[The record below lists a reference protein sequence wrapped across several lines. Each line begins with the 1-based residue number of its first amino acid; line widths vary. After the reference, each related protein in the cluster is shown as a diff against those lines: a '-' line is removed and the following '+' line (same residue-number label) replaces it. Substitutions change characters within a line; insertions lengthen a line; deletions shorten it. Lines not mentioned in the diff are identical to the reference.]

1 MIGRD
6 PARRRGRRT
15 WRERLLLLF
24 SGSLACALLL
34 TAGGLAYVYT
44 KYSKLSRVAL
54 GSVLSTQEDNNA
66 AQNFLLVGVDSAAEL
81 AEDDP
86 ARAGRGNV
94 GGLRSDTVMVL
105 RVEPNSEHA
114 SLLSLPRD
122 LWVPLASGGNQR
134 INSAIQNGGPG
145 ELVDTIEQYLGVP
158 IHHYIQVDFAGFQ
171 NLVEVIGG
179 VAVYF
184 PAPAR
189 DSRSFLDIDTA
200 GCVTLD
206 GHQALAYARSR
217 HFQYYEDGRWRTDP
231 SGDLGRISR
240 QQDFII
246 RALHQ
251 AVAQGARNPLTL
263 DRLVDAG
270 LDTVTVD
277 DLLTA
282 DDILSL
288 GRAFRSFNPSSL
300 DTYALPTVPGSAG
313 AASIL
318 RLQDEAAQPILD
330 RFRGTDRH
338 DLQPRDVRVLV
349 LNGSGLTGQAGQTS
363 AALAAAGFGAAGT
376 GEADHFDVTETLVRY
391 TPGNEA
397 KADLVARYLDP
408 SARLE
413 LVEGTLDADV
423 VVVTGTLLTG
433 VRGEPRPAGPSTT
446 ASTTT
451 TTAATS
457 TSTTTASSTSTT
469 TTTVVG
475 YVPETPEG
483 VDC

>member
-1 MIGRD
+1 M
-6 PARRRGRRT
+6 
-15 WRERLLLLF
+15 LLLF

-44 KYSKLSRVAL
+44 KYSKLPRVTL

-66 AQNFLLVGVDSAAEL
+66 PQNFLLVGVDSAADL
-81 AEDDP
+81 AEGDP

-105 RVEPNSEHA
+105 RVEPGSERA

-122 LWVPLASGGNQR
+122 LWVPLASGGTQR

-171 NLVEVIGG
+171 DLVEAIDG

-189 DSRSFLDIDTA
+189 DTRSFLDIDTA

-217 HFQYYEDGRWRTDP
+217 HFQYYEDGRWRTDQ

-240 QQDFII
+240 QQDFIM
-246 RALHQ
+246 RALHR

-263 DRLVDAG
+263 DRLVDAA

-282 DDILSL
+282 DDIISL

-300 DTYALPTVPGSAG
+300 DTYALPTRPGSAG
-313 AASIL
+313 GASIL

-330 RFRGTDRH
+330 RFRGTDAR
-338 DLQPRDVRVLV
+338 DLQPGDVRVQV
-349 LNGSGLTGQAGQTS
+349 LNGSGVTGHAGKTS
-363 AALAAAGFGAAGT
+363 AELTAAGFGAAGT
-376 GEADHFDVTETLVRY
+376 GEAERFDVTETLVRY
-391 TPGNEA
+391 TEGNEA
-397 KADLVARYLDP
+397 KADLVARYLEP

-433 VRGEPRPAGPSTT
+433 VRAEPRPAGPSTT
-446 ASTTT
+446 ATTT
-451 TTAATS
+451 TLPT
-457 TSTTTASSTSTT
+457 TSTTTASSTSSTT
-469 TTTVVG
+469 STTVVG
-475 YVPETPEG
+475 YVPQTPEG

>member
-1 MIGRD
+1 M
-6 PARRRGRRT
+6 
-15 WRERLLLLF
+15 
-24 SGSLACALLL
+24 L
-34 TAGGLAYVYT
+34 T
-44 KYSKLSRVAL
+44 
-54 GSVLSTQEDNNA
+54 TQEDDNA
-66 AQNFLLVGVDSAAEL
+66 AQNFLLVGVDSAADL

-86 ARAGRGNV
+86 ARGGRGNV

-105 RVEPNSEHA
+105 RVEPGSEHA

-122 LWVPLASGGNQR
+122 LWVPLASGGTQR

-171 NLVEVIGG
+171 DLVEAIDG

-189 DSRSFLDIDTA
+189 DNHSLLDIDTA

-246 RALHQ
+246 RALHR
-251 AVAQGARNPLTL
+251 AVAEGARNPLTL

-270 LDTVTVD
+270 LATVTVD

-282 DDILSL
+282 DDIISL

-300 DTYALPTVPGSAG
+300 ATYALPTRPGSAG
-313 AASIL
+313 GASIL
-318 RLQDEAAQPILD
+318 RLEDEEAQPILD
-330 RFRGTDRH
+330 RFRGTD
-338 DLQPRDVRVLV
+338 
-349 LNGSGLTGQAGQTS
+349 
-363 AALAAAGFGAAGT
+363 
-376 GEADHFDVTETLVRY
+376 
-391 TPGNEA
+391 
-397 KADLVARYLDP
+397 AR
-408 SARLE
+408 
-413 LVEGTLDADV
+413 
-423 VVVTGTLLTG
+423 
-433 VRGEPRPAGPSTT
+433 RPATGGRAGAGAERLRAHRPRR
-446 ASTTT
+446 
-451 TTAATS
+451 ATP
-457 TSTTTASSTSTT
+457 ARR
-469 TTTVVG
+469 
-475 YVPETPEG
+475 
-483 VDC
+483 

>member
-1 MIGRD
+1 VIRRD
-6 PARRRGRRT
+6 PTRRRGRRT

-44 KYSKLSRVAL
+44 KYSKLPRVTL
-54 GSVLSTQEDNNA
+54 GSVLSREEDDKA
-66 AQNFLLVGVDSAAEL
+66 PQNFLLVGVDSAADL

-105 RVEPNSEHA
+105 RVEPGSERA

-171 NLVEVIGG
+171 NLVEVIDG

-189 DSRSFLDIDTA
+189 DTRSFLDIDTA

-217 HFQYYEDGRWRTDP
+217 HFQYYEDGRWRTDQ

-240 QQDFII
+240 QQDFIM
-246 RALHQ
+246 RALHR

-263 DRLVDAG
+263 DRLVDAA

-282 DDILSL
+282 DDIISL
-288 GRAFRSFNPSSL
+288 GRAFRSFDPSSL
-300 DTYALPTVPGSAG
+300 DTYALPTRPGSAG
-313 AASIL
+313 GASIL

-330 RFRGTDRH
+330 RFRGTDAR
-338 DLQPRDVRVLV
+338 DLQPGDVRVQV
-349 LNGSGLTGQAGQTS
+349 LNGSGVTGHAGKTS
-363 AALAAAGFGAAGT
+363 AELTAAGFGAAGT
-376 GEADHFDVTETLVRY
+376 GEAERFDVTETLVRY
-391 TPGNEA
+391 TEGNEA

-433 VRGEPRPAGPSTT
+433 VRAEPRPAGPSTT
-446 ASTTT
+446 ATTT
-451 TTAATS
+451 TLPT
-457 TSTTTASSTSTT
+457 TSTTIAASTSSTTS
-469 TTTVVG
+469 TTVVG
-475 YVPETPEG
+475 YVPQTPEG